1 MSATIYWY
9 DFETFGTDPRRD
21 RPSQF
26 AGLRTDLELNVIDEP
41 LTLYCRP
48 ADDFLPSPASCLIT
62 GITPQQARDQGLPEA
77 EFITRIIEE
86 FARPNTCVAGYN
98 SIRFDDEMTRQL
110 LYRNFFDP
118 YEREWQQGNTRWDII
133 DMLRLCAAVRPDGI
147 SWPRRADG
155 SISFRLEDLTAAN
168 NIDFGQA
175 HDALVDV
182 KATIAMADLVRRN
195 QPKLYDYVFGLR
207 EKRKVAAEL
216 DLHTHKPVVHVS
228 GMYPAEH
235 GRLAL
240 TMPICKHPTNANGVI
255 VYDLR
260 VDPQSWLHLDVAAL
274 RRRLFAPSSEL
285 QEGEQRIPLKTL
297 HINRCPIV
305 ASAGILEPKVAQ
317 RLAIDLDACRAHWQQ
332 LMDQPDLVSR
342 LQQVWREE
350 QHVGEQDPD
359 FMIYSGGFFAD
370 ADKSLMRTLR
380 GTPATDLGRL
390 DLPFRDRRL
399 PEMLFRYRAR
409 NYPETLNEEEQQR
422 WQDFRR
428 QRLQST
434 AVRERYQ
441 HELDEA
447 WERAEPAQHPILEAT
462 EAYVATLLADID
474 D

>member
-1 MSATIYWY
+1 MAATIYWY

-26 AGLRTDLELNVIDEP
+26 AGLRTDHELNVLGEP
-41 LTLYCRP
+41 LTLYCQP
-48 ADDFLPSPASCLIT
+48 ADDFLPSPVSCLIT
-62 GITPQQARDQGLPEA
+62 GITPQQTLDQGIPEA
-77 EFITRIIEE
+77 EFIGRILAE
-86 FARPNTCVAGYN
+86 FATPATCVSGYN

-118 YEREWQQGNTRWDII
+118 YEREWQQGNSRWDII

-147 SWPRRADG
+147 NWPSKSDG

-168 NIDFGQA
+168 AIDVGQA

-182 KATIAMADLVRRN
+182 HATIAMARLVRKQ
-195 QPKLYDYVFGLR
+195 QPKLYDYVFSLR

-216 DLHTHKPVVHVS
+216 DLHTRKPVVHVS

-260 VDPQSWLHLDVAAL
+260 VDPATWLHLDTEAL
-274 RRRLFAPSSEL
+274 RRRLFAPASEL
-285 QEGEQRIPLKTL
+285 REGEARIPLKTL

-305 ASAGILEPKVAQ
+305 ASASVLEADVAR
-317 RLAIDLDACRAHWQQ
+317 RLAIDLDACRRHWQT
-332 LMDQPDLVSR
+332 LMEQPDLAQR
-342 LQQVWREE
+342 MQALWREE
-350 QHVGEQDPD
+350 RHEQEQDPD
-359 FMIYSGGFFAD
+359 FMIYSGGFFSD
-370 ADKSLMRTLR
+370 ADKSLMRTVR
-380 GTPATDLGRL
+380 ETPAADLGRL

-399 PEMLFRYRAR
+399 SEMLFRYRAR
-409 NYPETLNEEEQQR
+409 NYPHTLNAEERQR
-422 WQDFRR
+422 WQVFRR
-428 QRLQST
+428 QRLGPA
-434 AVRERYQ
+434 AVERYQ

-447 WERAEPAQHPILEAT
+447 WERAEPSQHPVLEAT
-462 EAYVATLLADID
+462 EDYVRQLLADIEN
-474 D
+474 

>member
-26 AGLRTDLELNVIDEP
+26 AGLRTDLELNIIDEP

-48 ADDFLPSPASCLIT
+48 ADDFLPSPVSCLIT
-62 GITPQQARDQGLPEA
+62 GITPQQAHDQGLPEA

-240 TMPICKHPTNANGVI
+240 TMPICKHPTNNNGVI

-260 VDPQSWLHLDVAAL
+260 VDPESWLHLDVATL

-297 HINRCPIV
+297 HTNRCPIV

-317 RLAIDLDACRAHWQQ
+317 RLAIDLDACRQHWQQ
-332 LMDQPDLVSR
+332 LMDQTDLVSR

-350 QHVGEQDPD
+350 QHAAEQDPD
-359 FMIYSGGFFAD
+359 FMIYSGGFFSD

-409 NYPETLNEEEQQR
+409 NYPKTLNEEEQQR

-447 WERAEPAQHPILEAT
+447 WERAEPDQHPVLEAT
-462 EAYVATLLADID
+462 EAYVATLLAGID

>member
-1 MSATIYWY
+1 LTATIYWY
-9 DFETFGTDPRRD
+9 DFETFGVDPRRD

-26 AGLRTDLELNVIDEP
+26 AGLRTDLELNVIGEP

-62 GITPQQARDQGLPEA
+62 GISPQQALEQGEPEA
-77 EFITRIIEE
+77 VFITRILEQ
-86 FARPNTCVAGYN
+86 FARPDTCVAGYN

-147 SWPRRADG
+147 TWPRRADG

-168 NIDFGQA
+168 NIDYGQA

-195 QPKLYDYVFGLR
+195 QPKLYEYVFGLR
-207 EKRKVAAEL
+207 QKRKVAAEL

-240 TMPICKHPTNANGVI
+240 TMPICKHPTNNNGVI

-260 VDPQSWLHLDVAAL
+260 VDPESWLHLDVDGL
-274 RRRLFAPSSEL
+274 RRRLFAPASEL
-285 QEGEQRIPLKTL
+285 EAGEQRIPLKTL

-317 RLAIDLDACRAHWQQ
+317 RLAIDLDACRRHWQV
-332 LMDQPDLVSR
+332 LMDQPDLASR
-342 LQQVWREE
+342 LQQVWREDQQVE
-350 QHVGEQDPD
+350 EQDPD
-359 FMIYSGGFFAD
+359 FMIYSGGFFSD
-370 ADKSLMRTLR
+370 ADKSLMRTVR
-380 GTPATDLGRL
+380 GTPPADLGRL

-409 NYPETLNEEEQQR
+409 NFPETLNEEEQRR
-422 WQDFRR
+422 WQDFRNAR
-428 QRLQST
+428 FRST

-447 WERAEPAQHPILEAT
+447 WERAEPSQHPLLEAT
-462 EAYVATLLADID
+462 EDYVKTLLGDID